1 MRIRNLRPE
10 HIPSLVQ
17 IQQAAA
23 QADGIE
29 SRSEADFIAWLTDP
43 ELDAESNAFVITDDD
58 DELNP
63 WGQAGTLDGLS
74 GEVAGYT
81 VVQLRRDEQGYH
93 LLCQGAVAPAYR
105 RQHGGRVLLVGA
117 MNRARHLAADF
128 EFEAEEEGLPVYFE
142 SLLPVRD
149 PGAAS
154 LAAKCEMLPTD
165 EPAPAGLRLYRRE
178 L

>member
-1 MRIRNLRPE
+1 LRIRNFRPE

-23 QADGIE
+23 EADGVAA
-29 SRSEADFIAWLTDP
+29 RSEADFVAWLTDP
-43 ELDAESNAFVITDDD
+43 DLNAEANAFVITDDD

-63 WGQAGTLDGLS
+63 WGQGETLDGLS

-81 VVQLRRDEQGYH
+81 VVQLHRDEQGYH

-105 RQHGGRVLLVGA
+105 RQYGGHILLVGA
-117 MNRARHLAADF
+117 MNHARHLASDF
-128 EFEAEEEGLPVYFE
+128 EFDAEAEGLPIYFE
-142 SLLPVRD
+142 ALLPVRD

-154 LAAKCEMLPTD
+154 LATKCELLPTD
-165 EPAPAGLRLYRRE
+165 APTPEGMRLYRRE

>member
-10 HIPSLVQ
+10 HIPSLVR

-23 QADGIE
+23 LADGVAAM
-29 SRSEADFIAWLTDP
+29 SEADFVAWLTDP
-43 ELDAESNAFVITDDD
+43 ELDAEANAFVITDDD

-63 WGQAGTLDGLS
+63 WGQGETLDGLS

-81 VVQLRRDEQGYH
+81 LVQLRRDELGYH
-93 LLCQGAVAPAYR
+93 LLCQGAVEPEYR
-105 RQHGGRVLLVGA
+105 RQHGGRILLVGA
-117 MNRARHLAADF
+117 MNHARHLAADF
-128 EFEAEEEGLPVYFE
+128 EFEAEAEGIPVYFE
-142 SLLPVRD
+142 ALLPVRD

-165 EPAPAGLRLYRRE
+165 EPAPEGLRLYRRE